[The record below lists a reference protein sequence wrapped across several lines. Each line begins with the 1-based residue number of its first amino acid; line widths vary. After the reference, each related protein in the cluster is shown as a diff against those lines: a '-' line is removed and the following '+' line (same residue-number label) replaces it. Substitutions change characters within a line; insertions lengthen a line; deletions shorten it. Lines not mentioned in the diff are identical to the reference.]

1 MPQNDKINVRGVY
14 FDNVTMDEAFR
25 KAVTLIETEGFSY
38 MVTPNSEIVQACV
51 ENPALYDVVNTAD
64 LIIPDGIGV
73 VYASKILKTPLK
85 EKVAGVEMAA
95 KIIEYAAKEHKKL
108 YFFGGAK
115 ASDGKKAVWELAADA
130 LREKYPA
137 IEIDGRDG
145 FFGEE
150 ETDDI
155 IDAINQSGAQILFV
169 CLGAPKQER
178 FIYKNRKKFTSVRF
192 AAGLGGTL
200 DVLAGV
206 ADRAPEFYL
215 KHNLEWLY
223 RFSKNPSRVGR
234 MMKLPKFLVG
244 TVLHGNKPSQTAK

>member
-64 LIIPDGIGV
+64 LTIPDGIGV

-192 AAGLGGTL
+192 AAGLGGT
-200 DVLAGV
+200 
-206 ADRAPEFYL
+206 DR
-215 KHNLEWLY
+215 K
-223 RFSKNPSRVGR
+223 SV
-234 MMKLPKFLVG
+234 V
-244 TVLHGNKPSQTAK
+244 

>member
-64 LIIPDGIGV
+64 LTIPDGIGV

-234 MMKLPKFLVG
+234 IMKLPKFLFG
-244 TVLHGNKPSQTAK
+244 TVLHGNKPSQPAK

>member
-64 LIIPDGIGV
+64 LTIPDGIGV

-234 MMKLPKFLVG
+234 IMKLPKFLFG
-244 TVLHGNKPSQTAK
+244 TVLHGNKPNQTVK

>member
-64 LIIPDGIGV
+64 LTIPDGIGV

-95 KIIEYAAKEHKKL
+95 KIIQNAAKEHKKL

-155 IDAINQSGAQILFV
+155 IDGINQSGAQILFV

-178 FIYKNRKKFTSVRF
+178 FIYKNRKRFTSVRL

-244 TVLHGNKPSQTAK
+244 TVLHGNKPSQPAK

>member
-64 LIIPDGIGV
+64 LTIPDGIGV

-234 MMKLPKFLVG
+234 MMKLPKFLFG
-244 TVLHGNKPSQTAK
+244 TVLHGNKPSQPAK

>member
-64 LIIPDGIGV
+64 LTIPDGIGV

-130 LREKYPA
+130 LREKYSA

-155 IDAINQSGAQILFV
+155 IDGINQSGAQILFV

>member
-64 LIIPDGIGV
+64 LTIPDGIGV

-95 KIIEYAAKEHKKL
+95 KITEYAAKEHKKL

-234 MMKLPKFLVG
+234 IMKLPKFLFG
-244 TVLHGNKPSQTAK
+244 TVLHGNKPNQTAK

>member
-1 MPQNDKINVRGVY
+1 MPQNEKINVRGVY

-64 LIIPDGIGV
+64 LTIPDGIGV
-73 VYASKILKTPLK
+73 VYASRILKTPLK

-95 KIIEYAAKEHKKL
+95 KIIEYAAKEHKKM

-234 MMKLPKFLVG
+234 IMKLPKFLFG
-244 TVLHGNKPSQTAK
+244 TVLHGNKPNQTAK

>member
-64 LIIPDGIGV
+64 LTIPDGIGV
-73 VYASKILKTPLK
+73 VYASRILKTPLK

-200 DVLAGV
+200 DVFAGV

-244 TVLHGNKPSQTAK
+244 TVLHGNKPSQPAK

>member
-115 ASDGKKAVWELAADA
+115 ASDCKKAVWELAADA

-234 MMKLPKFLVG
+234 MMKLPKFLFG
-244 TVLHGNKPSQTAK
+244 TVLHGNKPSQPAK

>member
-64 LIIPDGIGV
+64 LTIPDGIGV

-178 FIYKNRKKFTSVRF
+178 FIYKNRKRFTSVRF

-234 MMKLPKFLVG
+234 IMKLPKFLFG
-244 TVLHGNKPSQTAK
+244 TVLHGNKPNQTAK

>member
-64 LIIPDGIGV
+64 LTIPDGIGV

-234 MMKLPKFLVG
+234 IMKLPKFLFG
-244 TVLHGNKPSQTAK
+244 TVLHGNKPNQTAK

>member
-64 LIIPDGIGV
+64 LTIPDGIGV

-178 FIYKNRKKFTSVRF
+178 FIYKNRKRFTSVRF

-215 KHNLEWLY
+215 KHKLESLY
-223 RFSKNPSRVGR
+223 RLSKNPSRVGR
-234 MMKLPKFLVG
+234 IMKLRKFLFG
-244 TVLHGNKPSQTAK
+244 TVLHGNKPNQTAK

>member
-64 LIIPDGIGV
+64 LTIPDGIGV

-155 IDAINQSGAQILFV
+155 IDGINQSGAQILFV

-234 MMKLPKFLVG
+234 MMKLPKFLFG
-244 TVLHGNKPSQTAK
+244 TVLHGNKPNQTAK

>member
-64 LIIPDGIGV
+64 LTIPDGIGV

-234 MMKLPKFLVG
+234 MMKLPKFLFG
-244 TVLHGNKPSQTAK
+244 TVLHGNKPNQTAK

>member
-234 MMKLPKFLVG
+234 MMKLPKFLFG
-244 TVLHGNKPSQTAK
+244 TVLHGNKPSQPAK

>member
-1 MPQNDKINVRGVY
+1 MPQNEKINVRGVY

-64 LIIPDGIGV
+64 LTIPDGIGV

-234 MMKLPKFLVG
+234 MMKLPKFLFG
-244 TVLHGNKPSQTAK
+244 TVLHGNKPSQPAK

>member
-14 FDNVTMDEAFR
+14 FDNVTMGEAFR

-64 LIIPDGIGV
+64 LTIPDGIGV

-234 MMKLPKFLVG
+234 MMKLPKFLFG
-244 TVLHGNKPSQTAK
+244 TVLHGNKPNQTAK

>member
-64 LIIPDGIGV
+64 LTIPDGIGV

-155 IDAINQSGAQILFV
+155 IDGINQSGSQILFV

-234 MMKLPKFLVG
+234 MMKLPKFLFG
-244 TVLHGNKPSQTAK
+244 TVLHGNKPNQTAK

>member
-64 LIIPDGIGV
+64 LTIPDGIGV

-169 CLGAPKQER
+169 CLGAPKQEH

-223 RFSKNPSRVGR
+223 RFPKIRHASGR
-234 MMKLPKFLVG
+234 IMKLPKFLVG
-244 TVLHGNKPSQTAK
+244 TVLHGNKPNQTAK

>member
-1 MPQNDKINVRGVY
+1 MPQNEKINVRGVY

-64 LIIPDGIGV
+64 LTIPDGIGV
-73 VYASKILKTPLK
+73 VYASRILKTPLK

-155 IDAINQSGAQILFV
+155 IDGINQSGAQILFV

-234 MMKLPKFLVG
+234 IMKLPKFLFG
-244 TVLHGNKPSQTAK
+244 TVLHGNKPNQTAK